1 MIMIGSVMG
10 WRHTIKGYGAKTVL
24 IPSILTNAKLGY
36 KDGIT
41 DIASTKT
48 ST

>member
-1 MIMIGSVMG
+1 MIMIGSMMA
-10 WRHTIKGYGAKTVL
+10 WRRSIAEHGAKTVL
-24 IPSILTNAKLGY
+24 IPTIVTNAKLGY

-41 DIASTKT
+41 DIVSTKT

>member
-1 MIMIGSVMG
+1 MMMIGSKIG
-10 WRHTIKGYGAKTVL
+10 CWRSIAGHGAKTVL
-24 IPSILTNAKLGY
+24 ILSILTIAKLGY

>member
-1 MIMIGSVMG
+1 MIGFMMG
-10 WRHTIKGYGAKTVL
+10 WRHSIAECGAKTVL
-24 IPSILTNAKLGY
+24 TPSILTNAKLGY